1 MQIPFEFYLALRYL
15 RVHRGRS
22 FLSVITLIS
31 MAGVIVGT
39 AALIIALSMMAG
51 FIEDVRARIHSGS
64 AHLTVVN
71 AGNPRFEGAAELVQQ
86 TAAVEGV
93 QAASPVLYTPAMLTR
108 SDNGTPAFAEIHG
121 VDAEGHVQVTSGQP
135 ETDSP
140 FDRLDEP
147 TVTGREGILLGSGL
161 AQDLGAIRGDLVR
174 VMVPQVTLAPWSPV
188 PRSSVFEVVGTYS
201 STHFQEDSVRAYL
214 RLDAVRRVLRAPDRT
229 SWVEVRLDD
238 LRELEPMKLTL
249 QAALDA
255 PYLVID
261 LIEQNQE
268 ILRALKTER
277 LLLMLAIGLIVVVA
291 ALNIVST
298 LVLMVID
305 KIKEIGT
312 LTALGTLPGMI
323 ARIFMLQGLVIGSV
337 GAAIGV
343 VLGAGIAFM
352 LDRYEMIKL
361 DPDVYFLDHLP
372 LAIQRQDL
380 LFVGIAAL
388 LVSFLATLYP
398 AFRAARLDPVE
409 ALRHD

>member
-1 MQIPFEFYLALRYL
+1 MRIPFEFYLALRYL
-15 RVHRGRS
+15 RFHRGRS

-31 MAGVIVGT
+31 VAGVIVGT

-64 AHLTVVN
+64 AHLTVVS
-71 AGNPRFEGAAELVQQ
+71 AGNPRFEGAAGLVSQ
-86 TAAVEGV
+86 TEAVTGI

-108 SDNGTPAFAEIHG
+108 SDTGTPAFAEIHG
-121 VDAEGHVQVTSGQP
+121 VDAAGHVRVTLGESVT
-135 ETDSP
+135 ESP
-140 FDRLDEP
+140 FGQLAQP
-147 TVTGREGILLGSGL
+147 TLSGREGILLGSGL
-161 AQDLGAIRGDLVR
+161 ASDLGAVRGDLVR
-174 VMVPQVTLAPWSPV
+174 IMVPQVTLAPWSPV
-188 PRSSVFEVVGTYS
+188 PRSSVFEVVGTYR

-214 RLDAVRRVLRAPDRT
+214 RLEAVRKLLREPGRT

-238 LRELEPMKLTL
+238 LRDLEPMKLTL
-249 QAALDA
+249 QGALES
-255 PYLVID
+255 PWLVID
-261 LIEQNQE
+261 LIEQNQD

-312 LTALGTLPGMI
+312 LTALGALPGMI
-323 ARIFMLQGLVIGSV
+323 ARIFMLQGLVIGAV
-337 GAAIGV
+337 GSGIGV
-343 VLGAGIAFM
+343 LLGASLAYM

-361 DPDVYFLDHLP
+361 DPEVYFLDHLP
-372 LAIQRQDL
+372 LLIQRQDL
-380 LFVGIAAL
+380 LFVGISAL

-398 AFRAARLDPVE
+398 AFRAARLNPVE
-409 ALRHD
+409 AIRHD